1 FFMFGEVYD
10 ADPVKLAPYIRDTD
24 MNSVLDFTFQSS
36 AVSYASGNS
45 AKGLQTLFAGDDRYT
60 TPDSSASALPTF
72 LGNHDMGRVGSFL
85 QNTDAPLERVEL
97 ANELMFL
104 TRGQPVVYYGDE
116 QGFAGK
122 GGDKDARQ
130 TLFAT
135 QVDEYANQK
144 LVTGE
149 QAGAVDRYAAD
160 APVYEQIAALSK
172 LRSENPALLDGAQ
185 IERYAA
191 SGAGV
196 YAFSRVDAADKV
208 EYLVAANNATTAQTV
223 DLTTLTADA
232 TYSVLHGDAQ
242 PISTDAGA
250 AASITVPALSAVV
263 WKADAAVTAPAEA
276 APITLAVPAA
286 GAGISGQS
294 AVQAQIADQWAQTSF
309 SWRVVGS
316 DTWHAL
322 GTAENTA
329 PRVFHD
335 IRGLD
340 KGTLV
345 EYRAVTTDAAGQHSA
360 ASTYASVGN
369 AVSLGATEEQPES
382 DIEMVTVPGSLNSEM
397 GCA

>member
-60 TPDSSASALPTF
+60 TPDSSATALPTF

-85 QNTDAPLERVEL
+85 RSTDAPLQRTEL

-116 QGFAGK
+116 QGFAGT

-135 QVDEYANQK
+135 QVDEYENQN
-144 LVTGE
+144 LITGE
-149 QAGAVDRYAAD
+149 KAGSVDRYDTD
-160 APVYEQIAALSK
+160 APLYEHIAALSA
-172 LRSENPALLDGAQ
+172 LRDEHPALSGGAQ
-185 IERYAA
+185 IERHAA

-196 YAFSRVDAADKV
+196 YAFSRVDADEKV
-208 EYLVAANNATTAQTV
+208 EYLVAANNATSAQTV
-223 DLTTLTADA
+223 DLTTLTGDA
-232 TYSVLHGDAQ
+232 SYSVLYGDAKALT
-242 PISTDAGA
+242 TDAGA
-250 AASITVPALSAVV
+250 ATTITVPALSAVV

-276 APITLAVPAA
+276 APVTIAAPAA
-286 GAGISGQS
+286 GAALSGQS
-294 AVQAQIADQWAQTSF
+294 PVQADIADQWAQASF
-309 SWRVVGS
+309 AWRVVGS
-316 DTWHAL
+316 DEWHAL
-322 GTAENTA
+322 GTAEDTE

-335 IRGLD
+335 IRG
-340 KGTLV
+340 
-345 EYRAVTTDAAGQHSA
+345 
-360 ASTYASVGN
+360 
-369 AVSLGATEEQPES
+369 
-382 DIEMVTVPGSLNSEM
+382 
-397 GCA
+397 